1 MLVRGD
7 EKMGLKIYNSLSNQI
22 EEFIPIHQGKVNMYV
37 CGPTVY
43 NHIHIGNARPV
54 VFYDMMKNYLE
65 YLGYEVHYASNIT
78 DVDDKIINQAVA
90 ENKTEKEIAGYYEK
104 CYFEAVEKLG
114 SSKPEFIPHATEYI
128 DEMISFIE
136 ELIKKEYAYEVD
148 GDVFFRVKKIPNYG
162 CLSNQVSE
170 ELEQGARIS
179 VNEKKENPLDFSLW
193 KKTEVGIKW
202 KSPFGEGR
210 PGWHTECVVMN
221 HKLFGNQID
230 IHGGGMDLKFPHH
243 ENEIAQNEALY
254 HNSLAK
260 YWMHVGRLE
269 FEGQKMSKSLHNVI
283 YVKDLENNKSG
294 MIMRMVLV
302 FTPYRNNFSYSQEIF
317 DQYEKI
323 FDKWQRAYK
332 QGLYELQLMN
342 IKNDSLDLVDMK
354 EFEEYMNQDFNVQN
368 VMMLIEKITKEL
380 NVSIRSKN
388 IEVTSRKWNTLHKI
402 LHILG
407 INLFVNPMN
416 DSQLDIYNKW
426 NGARQ
431 NKDFE
436 AADTYRKQLVDWG
449 IL

>member
-1 MLVRGD
+1 
-7 EKMGLKIYNSLSNQI
+7 MGLKIYNSLSNQI
-22 EEFIPIHQGKVNMYV
+22 EEFVPIHPGKVNMYV

-54 VFYDMMKNYLE
+54 VFYDMMKNYLK
-65 YLGYEVHYASNIT
+65 YLGYDVQYASNIT
-78 DVDDKIINQAVA
+78 DVDDKIINQAIA
-90 ENKTEKEIAGYYEK
+90 EGKTEKEVAGFYEK

-114 SSKPEFIPHATEYI
+114 STKPDFIPHATEYI

-136 ELIKKEYAYEVD
+136 ELIKEGYAYEVD
-148 GDVFFRVKKIPNYG
+148 GDVFFRVKKIENYG

-170 ELEQGARIS
+170 DLEQGARIS
-179 VNEKKENPLDFSLW
+179 INEKKENPLDFSLW

-283 YVKDLENNKSG
+283 
-294 MIMRMVLV
+294 
-302 FTPYRNNFSYSQEIF
+302 
-317 DQYEKI
+317 
-323 FDKWQRAYK
+323 
-332 QGLYELQLMN
+332 
-342 IKNDSLDLVDMK
+342 
-354 EFEEYMNQDFNVQN
+354 
-368 VMMLIEKITKEL
+368 
-380 NVSIRSKN
+380 
-388 IEVTSRKWNTLHKI
+388 
-402 LHILG
+402 
-407 INLFVNPMN
+407 
-416 DSQLDIYNKW
+416 
-426 NGARQ
+426 
-431 NKDFE
+431 
-436 AADTYRKQLVDWG
+436 
-449 IL
+449 